1 MVDLLTQIRIVYIVL
16 FKGFL
21 NNVVSR
27 SNNSPALQ
35 QNRDN
40 PFLNPPD
47 KDTVNITKND
57 QNVHVQPEGR
67 FYFMYKFGLRPSDYE
82 LVVKLASLIVGEHAM
97 TGLERLV
104 MDLDRKMKTE
114 EPNQI
119 EMSARFP
126 LYNEALKNLYG
137 TKFYHDGFK

>member
-1 MVDLLTQIRIVYIVL
+1 M
-16 FKGFL
+16 
-21 NNVVSR
+21 
-27 SNNSPALQ
+27 
-35 QNRDN
+35 DN

-47 KDTVNITKND
+47 KDTVDITKNG

-119 EMSARFP
+119 EMSGRYP

-137 TKFYHDGFK
+137 TKFYHDDFK